1 MKDMDYRD
9 YIWDLGGTLLDNY
22 AVSTQAF
29 RDTLQHFGVEASYDE
44 IYQQLKISTQAA
56 HSYFRVQ
63 DDFLPA
69 YKMIEAQYLEKPI
82 LFDGA
87 KEVLA
92 KIVAEGGR
100 NFLVS
105 HRNDS
110 LLGILDKTGIR
121 PYFTEVVTAN
131 NGFAR
136 KPNPESMLYLK
147 TKYRMTRA
155 LVIGDREIDVEAGS
169 AAGFDTLLLS
179 DDFDLLEMIK

>member
-1 MKDMDYRD
+1 MNYRD

-29 RDTLQHFGVEASYDE
+29 KDTLQHFGVEASYDE
-44 IYQQLKISTQAA
+44 IYQQLKISTQTA
-56 HSYFRVQ
+56 HDYFRIQ
-63 DDFLPA
+63 EEFLPA
-69 YKMIEAQYLEKPI
+69 YKAIEAKYLENPI
-82 LFDGA
+82 LFRGA
-87 KEVLA
+87 KELLS

-110 LLGILDKTGIR
+110 LLAILDKTGIL

-147 TKYRMTRA
+147 TKYQMDKA
-155 LVIGDREIDVEAGS
+155 LVIGDRAIDVEAGQG
-169 AAGFDTLLLS
+169 AGFDTLLLP
-179 DDFDLLEMIK
+179 DDFDLLEIIK